1 MNSQDISMYT
11 ASVPVFRQIL
21 SSLATLLKKA
31 EDHVE
36 VKQLE
41 PNALLQ
47 ARLFP
52 DMFPLL
58 RQVQI
63 ATDMCK
69 NGAARLAGTEPVAFP
84 DDETSFAQLYARID
98 RAIDVLQGFRAD
110 QIDGSEGRPVSFMTR
125 ANGEMKFD
133 GQSYLLGF
141 VLPNLYFHSSMAY
154 ALLREAGV
162 PLGKTDFIGAAR

>member
-1 MNSQDISMYT
+1 MSLSMYQ
-11 ASVPVFRQIL
+11 ASVPVFVRA
-21 SSLATLLKKA
+21 LANLK
-31 EDHVE
+31 HVLQKGEAHASGHGIAPE
-36 VKQLE
+36 V
-41 PNALLQ
+41 LLQ

-69 NGAARLAGTEPVAFP
+69 NGAARLAGAEPVPFP

-98 RAIDVLQGFRAD
+98 RAIEVLQGFQPG

-125 ANGEMKFD
+125 SNGELKFD

-141 VLPNLYFHSSMAY
+141 VLPNLYFHASIAY

-162 PLGKTDFIGAAR
+162 VLGKNDFLGAAK

>member
-1 MNSQDISMYT
+1 MSLSMYQ
-11 ASVPVFRQIL
+11 ASVPVFVRA
-21 SSLATLLKKA
+21 LANLR
-31 EDHVE
+31 HVLQKGEAHASEHGIAPE
-36 VKQLE
+36 V
-41 PNALLQ
+41 LLQ

-69 NGAARLAGTEPVAFP
+69 NGAARLAGAEPVPFP

-98 RAIDVLQGFRAD
+98 RAIEVLQGFQAG

-125 ANGEMKFD
+125 SNGELKFD

-141 VLPNLYFHSSMAY
+141 VLPNLYFHASITY

-162 PLGKTDFIGAAR
+162 VLGKNDFLGAAK

>member
-1 MNSQDISMYT
+1 MSLSMYQ
-11 ASVPVFRQIL
+11 ASVPVFVRAL
-21 SSLATLLKKA
+21 SNLKHVLQKGEAHATEKGYA
-31 EDHVE
+31 PE
-36 VKQLE
+36 V
-41 PNALLQ
+41 LLQ

-52 DMFPLL
+52 DMLPLV

-69 NGAARLAGTEPVAFP
+69 NGIARLAGVEPVPFP
-84 DDETSFAQLYARID
+84 DEETTFAELYARID
-98 RAIDVLQGFRAD
+98 RALTVLQSFDAV

-133 GQSYLLGF
+133 GQGYLLGF
-141 VLPNLYFHSSMAY
+141 VLPNLYFHSTITY

-162 PLGKTDFIGAAR
+162 PLGKTDFLRAH